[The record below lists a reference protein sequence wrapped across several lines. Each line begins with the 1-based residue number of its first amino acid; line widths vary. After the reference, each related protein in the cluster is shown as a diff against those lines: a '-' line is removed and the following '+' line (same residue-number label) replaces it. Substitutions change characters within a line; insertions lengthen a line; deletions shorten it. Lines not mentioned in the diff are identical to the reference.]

1 MKIYRLML
9 MGAFMANPVSVLAE
23 PLGSLG
29 AAYTTPTSVEPFQ
42 SSGIGWTT
50 AVNRKEESVFD
61 VPHKNES
68 KMTIRGKVQGMK
80 RELSFSR
87 EWPDTSMRVQTENG
101 IVTVILGPA
110 WYLSE
115 RFPKILPGDVI
126 TVEGSRV
133 LYRNVD
139 TILAG
144 EVGKGNEVLKL
155 RDKNGRPLWIL

>member
-1 MKIYRLML
+1 MKTYKLML
-9 MGAFMANPVSVLAE
+9 LGTLMANPASVLTE

-29 AAYTTPTSVEPFQ
+29 AAWTTPTNTEPFQ
-42 SSGIGWTT
+42 SSAIGWTT
-50 AVNRKEESVFD
+50 AVNMKEESVFD
-61 VPHKNES
+61 VPHKNEAI
-68 KMTIRGKVQGMK
+68 MTIRGKVQGMK

-110 WYLSE
+110 WFLSQ
-115 RFPKILPGDVI
+115 RFPKILLGDEI
-126 TVEGSRV
+126 TVEGSRI